1 LGIGAELREHFA
13 LPRDKIS
20 RSGGPMLLGAGLTAA
35 LTQGTWD
42 VKPPKTQGNKVLL
55 GFTGQTARRRK
66 IGQWPISIT

>member
-1 LGIGAELREHFA
+1 LAIGAELREHFA

-42 VKPPKTQGNKVLL
+42 VKPPKTQGNK
-55 GFTGQTARRRK
+55 R
-66 IGQWPISIT
+66 PS